1 MSKNENK
8 VHFIAIGGV
17 VMHSLAIAMK
27 EKGYEVSGSD
37 DQIFDPSK
45 SNLAKHGILP
55 EIGWNTDKI
64 TEDLGAVILGMH
76 AKADNPELEKA
87 KALGLNI
94 FSYPEYI
101 FEQSK
106 HKQRI
111 VIGGSH
117 GKTTITAMIM
127 HVLKFLNR
135 DFDYLVGSH
144 VAGFDNMVKLTDAPI
159 IIIEGDE
166 YLTSPL
172 DSTPKFLHYHA
183 HIALISGIAWDH
195 MNVFPTE
202 EGYVTEFEKFA
213 DALPKSGSFI
223 YNDEDPLTTLIGNK
237 DREDVKKYKYTTLN
251 HEIAGGITHLITD
264 SKKIPLKI
272 FGKHNMQNLAGAK
285 EVLAKIGVLEDKF
298 YDAIQSFEGA
308 AKRLE
313 VIKQDE
319 NSAIY
324 KDFAHAPSK
333 VKATV
338 TAVKEQSNRELIACY
353 ELHTFSSLNKA
364 FLPQFAN
371 SLDKADTAVI
381 YYNPATSSH
390 KGLEVLDENTIKKAF
405 DNDKLKVFTD
415 STELVSFINSLGIE
429 NKSLLMMS
437 SGNFGGIDFSI
448 L

>member
-1 MSKNENK
+1 MSKNENR
-8 VHFIAIGGV
+8 VHFIAIGGS

-27 EKGYEVSGSD
+27 EKGFEVSGSD
-37 DQIFDPSK
+37 DQIFDPAK

-55 EIGWNTDKI
+55 EIGWNTEKI
-64 TEDLGAVILGMH
+64 TADLAAVILGMH
-76 AKADNPELEKA
+76 AKKNNPELEKA
-87 KALGLNI
+87 TSLGLKI
-94 FSYPEYI
+94 FSYPEFI

-135 DFDYLVGSH
+135 DFDYLVGAH

-172 DSTPKFLHYHA
+172 DKTPKFLYYHA

-202 EGYVTEFEKFA
+202 DGYVTEFEKFA
-213 DALPKSGSFI
+213 DALPKSGSFV
-223 YNDEDPLTTLIGNK
+223 YYEDDPLTILIGNK
-237 DREDVKKYKYTTLN
+237 DREDVKKYKYNTLS
-251 HEIAGGITHLITD
+251 HEIVDGVTFLNTNAG
-264 SKKIPLKI
+264 KVPLKI
-272 FGKHNMQNLAGAK
+272 FGNHNMQNLAGAK
-285 EVLAKIGVLEDKF
+285 EILARIGVTEDKF
-298 YDAIQSFEGA
+298 YSAIQSFEGA

-313 VIKQDE
+313 LVKKDE
-319 NSAIY
+319 QSAIY
-324 KDFAHAPSK
+324 RDFAHAPSK

-338 TAVKEQSNRELIACY
+338 NAVKEQSNRELIACF

-371 SLDKADTAVI
+371 AMDKADVAIV
-381 YYNPATSSH
+381 YYNPETSLH
-390 KGLEVLDENTIKKAF
+390 KNLEVLEKDTIKKAF
-405 DNDKLKVFTD
+405 NNEALKVYSD
-415 STELVSFINSLGIE
+415 SAEMVRYIQSLGIE
-429 NKSLLMMS
+429 NKNLLMMS
-437 SGNFGGIDFSI
+437 SGNFGGIDFES

>member
-27 EKGYEVSGSD
+27 EKGFEVSGSD

-55 EIGWNTDKI
+55 ETGWNTDKI
-64 TEDLGAVILGMH
+64 TENLGAVILGMH

-87 KALGLNI
+87 KALGLDI
-94 FSYPEYI
+94 FSFPEYI

-144 VAGFDNMVKLTDAPI
+144 VAGFDNMVKLTNAPI

-172 DSTPKFLHYHA
+172 DRTPKFLHYHA

-202 EGYVTEFEKFA
+202 EGYITEFEKFV

-223 YNDEDPLTTLIGNK
+223 YYEEDPLTTLIGNK
-237 DREDVKKYKYTTLN
+237 DREDVKKYKYNTLN
-251 HEIAGGITHLITD
+251 HEIIAGNTSLITD
-264 SKKIPLKI
+264 SGKIPLKI
-272 FGKHNMQNLAGAK
+272 FGNHNMQNLAGAK
-285 EVLAKIGVLEDKF
+285 EVLARIGVTEDKF
-298 YDAIQSFEGA
+298 YSAIQSFEGA

-313 VIKQDE
+313 LVKKDDK
-319 NSAIY
+319 SVIY

-338 TAVKEQSNRELIACY
+338 NAVKEQSNRELIACF

-371 SLDKADTAVI
+371 SLNKADVAII
-381 YYNPATSSH
+381 YYNPETSLH
-390 KGLEVLDENTIKKAF
+390 KKLEVLDEDIIKEAF
-405 DNDKLKVFTD
+405 NNEGLKVFSD
-415 STELVSFINSLGIE
+415 SAEMVSYIESLGIE
-429 NKSLLMMS
+429 NKSLLLMS
-437 SGNFGGIDFSI
+437 SGNFGGIDFDA